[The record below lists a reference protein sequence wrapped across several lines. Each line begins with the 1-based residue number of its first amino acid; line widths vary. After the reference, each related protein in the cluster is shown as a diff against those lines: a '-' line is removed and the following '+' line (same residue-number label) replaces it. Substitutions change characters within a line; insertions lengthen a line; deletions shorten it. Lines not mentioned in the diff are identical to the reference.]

1 MEKRQTDPEKLQE
14 NKRNLLSVPV
24 KFSVVMPLY
33 NAAPYVK
40 EAVQS
45 VLEQSYPN
53 WELIVVDDG
62 SDDGSLDIVNDFAER
77 NSKIKILTHDGGQNK
92 GVSATR
98 NLAINKSTGS
108 WISLIDADDTWY
120 PDKLK
125 REAQIICLHPEVV
138 LLYSKAKRNQEKPDP
153 KNNAKLVYG
162 TGENGEIKEPFKKL
176 LPGFFTSTS
185 AVTFKKEVFVKC
197 GGFNENMRFSEDT
210 LMFHQIMEHGNVYC
224 IDEIL
229 GTHRIHDSSAVSNTS
244 LEKRI
249 TSRFIVYE
257 QLLKKVRV
265 ENKKLVSGALV
276 NTGLLKIFRSYLL
289 YPYNKPKLAYQ
300 YLIRTINFPDVLI
313 LHKIKAI
320 ILFVTEVLISPLK
333 AIWLKIRHK

>member
-14 NKRNLLSVPV
+14 NKRSLLKLPV

-40 EAVQS
+40 EAVLS
-45 VLEQSYPN
+45 VLEQTYSE

-62 SDDGSLDIVNDFAER
+62 SDDGSLDIIRNFAEK
-77 NSKIKILTHDGGQNK
+77 NSKIKIFTHDGGLNR

-98 NLAINKSTGS
+98 NLAIYKSTGS
-108 WISLIDADDTWY
+108 WIALLDADDTWY

-125 REAQIICLHPEVV
+125 KEAQIISIHPEVV
-138 LLYSKAKRNQEKPDP
+138 LLYSKAKRNQETPDP
-153 KNNAKLVYG
+153 KYNSKLVYG
-162 TGENGEIKEPFKKL
+162 TGENGVIKEPFKKL

-197 GGFNENMRFSEDT
+197 GGFNENLRFSEDT

-229 GTHRIHDSSAVSNTS
+229 GTHRIHDSSAVSTATP
-244 LEKRI
+244 EKKI
-249 TSRFIVYE
+249 TSRYIVYE
-257 QLLKKVRV
+257 QLIKRVRK
-265 ENKKLVSGALV
+265 ENKKLVADALV
-276 NTGLLKIFRSYLL
+276 DTGLLKIFRSYLF
-289 YPYNKPKLAYQ
+289 YPQNKPKVAYQ
-300 YLIRTINFPDVLI
+300 YLKRTIYNRDLFI
-313 LHKIKAI
+313 LHKIKAL
-320 ILFVTEVLISPLK
+320 ILFIIEVFLAPLK
-333 AIWLKIRHK
+333 TFWLKTRHK